1 MRGGLNHTESNTNTK
16 QRKNLWKI
24 NDNDKDEQDTQRV
37 ALLCLSLA
45 QGEKMHGK
53 LLLRISTE
61 VSLKSY
67 SLFHDGC

>member
-24 NDNDKDEQDTQRV
+24 NDNDRDEQDTQRV

-45 QGEKMHGK
+45 QGEKNAWKVITENFYWSFTEK
-53 LLLRISTE
+53 LQL
-61 VSLKSY
+61 VS
-67 SLFHDGC
+67 